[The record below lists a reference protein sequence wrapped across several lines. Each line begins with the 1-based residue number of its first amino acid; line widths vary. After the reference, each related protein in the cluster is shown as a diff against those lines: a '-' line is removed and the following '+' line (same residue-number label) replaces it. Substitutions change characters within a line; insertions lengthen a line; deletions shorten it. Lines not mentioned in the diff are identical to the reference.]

1 MKLPQN
7 YVRYGAI
14 VAVLA
19 GLLLTL
25 RLELVAALL
34 AGLLVHE
41 LVHAL
46 APRLAFG
53 MGRGRSRLLTVSLV
67 ASLVIGALVAAVLL
81 AIAFFRSEGAT
92 PANLLAKMADI
103 IDASRGSLPGWLA
116 MQLPDDTDALRQ
128 MLVDWMREHVKDVQL
143 LGRSVGLAIA
153 HVLLGMVIGAMI
165 CLREARGASKSTA
178 LVEELETRVAV
189 LAHAFRSVVFAQ
201 VKISAINT
209 TLTALFLVVALPML
223 GIHLP
228 LAKTMIAIT
237 FVVGLIPVLGNLISN
252 TVIVIVSLSHSFTTA
267 VIALVFLVVVHKL
280 EYFLNARIV
289 GGEIKAHAWEL
300 LLAML
305 VMEAAFGLPGLVAA
319 PIFYAYLKA
328 ELKSV
333 GVL

>member
-328 ELKSV
+328 ELK
-333 GVL
+333 GIGAI